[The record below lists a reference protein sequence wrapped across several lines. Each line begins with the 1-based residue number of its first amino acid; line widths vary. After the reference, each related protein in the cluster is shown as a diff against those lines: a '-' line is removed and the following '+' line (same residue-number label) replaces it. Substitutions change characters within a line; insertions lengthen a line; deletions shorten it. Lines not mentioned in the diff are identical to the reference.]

1 MPLTMSTPLILA
13 SASPYRRALLE
24 KLGLPFTAVS
34 PAVDETRREKEEPQ
48 SLALRLATEKSQA
61 VASHTP
67 HGLVIGSD
75 QVAELDGVVLS
86 KPGTREGAIAQLI
99 KSSGQ
104 TIDFYTAVC
113 VTRAETGQFFS
124 DIDTCRV
131 TLRPLT
137 RRRIEH
143 YVDLEKPLDCAD
155 SFKSEGLGIAHM
167 ENIEGEDP
175 NALVGLPLIRL
186 IRILEAFELDC
197 LDAQLKRL

>member
-1 MPLTMSTPLILA
+1 MSTPLILA
-13 SASPYRRALLE
+13 STSPYRRALLE

-34 PAVDETRREKEEPQ
+34 PAVDETHRDKEEPQ
-48 SLALRLATEKSQA
+48 ALALRLATEKSQA
-61 VASHTP
+61 VASQTP

-75 QVAELDGVVLS
+75 QVAVLDGVVLS

-104 TIDFYTAVC
+104 TIAFYTAVC
-113 VTRAETGQFFS
+113 VTRAETGQYFADS
-124 DIDTCRV
+124 DTCHV

-137 RRRIEH
+137 RRRIER
-143 YVDLEKPLDCAD
+143 YVDLEKPLDCAG
-155 SFKSEGLGIAHM
+155 SFKSEGLGIALL
-167 ENIEGEDP
+167 EKIEGEDP

-197 LDAQLKRL
+197 LDTQLKRL